1 MPMNPQERD
10 VISGI
15 FERLKQGANA
25 PREAEAEKF
34 INDQMAAQPY
44 APYVMTQS
52 LYVQEQTISNMQ
64 TRIKELELQ
73 LQAAHELR
81 PPNAPAAQG
90 GFFSSIFGSSSAPA
104 ATPWVRGSAPAQ
116 PQNTPAPPQ
125 GGPLGAPQATT
136 PAGGGFM
143 ASALTTA
150 AGVAGGV
157 LAANALSSMFSGHHG
172 QSSGF
177 MSDANQSNAGYNDGY
192 ADAQQDAADYDDNSG
207 GSDSYDV

>member
-1 MPMNPQERD
+1 MPMNPLERD

-25 PREAEAEKF
+25 PREAEAEKY
-34 INDQMAAQPY
+34 IGDYIAAQPY

-52 LYVQEQTISNMQ
+52 LYVQEQTINNMQ

-73 LQAAHELR
+73 LQAANELR
-81 PPNAPAAQG
+81 PPNAPAGQG
-90 GFFSSIFGSSSAPA
+90 GFLSSIFGSSSAPA
-104 ATPWVRGSAPAQ
+104 ATPAVRGSSSAQ
-116 PQNTPAPPQ
+116 PQYSPAPPQ
-125 GGPLGAPQATT
+125 GGPWGAPQATT

-172 QSSGF
+172 QSPGF
-177 MSDANQSNAGYNDGY
+177 MSDANQSSEGYNNGY
-192 ADAQQDAADYDDNSG
+192 ADAQQDVADYDDNGG